1 LGGTHGFGES
11 EDAMWMNMC
20 PEKAEPLA
28 DVIPFEQS
36 VGRKV
41 SSAGAVSSRVG
52 KKNAEAVSEKELS
65 VSGHTHAIVAESV
78 EENDSV
84 AVAAVGVDGPSA
96 ECNDIWS
103 GDGNIFEIGVE
114 VMRNVAHSGL
124 GLRG

>member
-1 LGGTHGFGES
+1 
-11 EDAMWMNMC
+11 MC
-20 PEKAEPLA
+20 QEKGEPLA

-52 KKNAEAVSEKELS
+52 EKNAEAVSEKELS

-96 ECNDIWS
+96 ERDDIWS
-103 GDGNIFEIGVE
+103 GDRNIFEIGIE

>member
-1 LGGTHGFGES
+1 
-11 EDAMWMNMC
+11 MC

-36 VGRKV
+36 EGREV

-52 KKNAEAVSEKELS
+52 EENAEAVSEKELS

-84 AVAAVGVDGPSA
+84 TVAAVGVDGPSA
-96 ECNDIWS
+96 ECDDIWS

-114 VMRNVAHSGL
+114 VMRNVAHGGL
-124 GLRG
+124 GLRS